1 MRLQKKCKTCAHFE
15 PAEALPGQGWCRHPR
30 VDPAG
35 VGYRKLERADEL
47 GCRDHRPL
55 WWTPRAGQED
65 PSPDPTARSGREEED
80 SGPGRMLSL
89 LDE

>member
-1 MRLQKKCKTCAHFE
+1 MSPPKKCKTCGYYE
-15 PAEALPGQGWCRHPR
+15 PAGALPGRGWCRYPK

-35 VGYRKLERADEL
+35 IGYRKLERADEL

-55 WWTPRAGQED
+55 WWISKAEWKRWQTQGD
-65 PSPDPTARSGREEED
+65 
-80 SGPGRMLSL
+80 MLFL